1 MKKNNIV
8 LVASTIAATSPLVSV
23 SKFEKKETKYQSP
36 FSNENVV
43 YITNDREDSTVY
55 VDKPMFKKERKKNNR
70 KVKKRKKAKNGK
82 C

>member
-8 LVASTIAATSPLVSV
+8 LVASTIAATSPLVS
-23 SKFEKKETKYQSP
+23 KLEKNETKSKNQ
-36 FSNENVV
+36 FSNEKVV

-55 VDKPMFKKERKKNNR
+55 ADKPMFKKERKKNNR

-82 C
+82 G